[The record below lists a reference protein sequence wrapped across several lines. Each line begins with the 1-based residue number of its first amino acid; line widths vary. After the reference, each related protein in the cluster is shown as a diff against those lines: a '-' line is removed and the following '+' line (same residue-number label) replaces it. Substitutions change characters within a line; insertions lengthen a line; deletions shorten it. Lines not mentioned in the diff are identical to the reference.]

1 MQVRDAR
8 TAGVGMN
15 KGHGSSKRP
24 ENKTSAQQPAET
36 SRQIEDYRKCPVCHD
51 GRGGYGVAYSTQ
63 GQTRYYRCCKSN
75 RPDGFPCG
83 HTWSVRVVLSSVV
96 VEHKQVFIDGQR

>member
-1 MQVRDAR
+1 MQARDGR
-8 TAGVGMN
+8 TAGVGMSKPN
-15 KGHGSSKRP
+15 GSGKRP
-24 ENKTSAQQPAET
+24 ENKTTSQQPEPC
-36 SRQIEDYRKCPVCHD
+36 RQIEDYRKCPVCHE

-75 RPDGFPCG
+75 KPNGFPCG

-96 VEHKQVFIDGQR
+96 VEHKQVFLDGQR

>member
-1 MQVRDAR
+1 MQARDGR

-15 KGHGSSKRP
+15 KSHGSGKRP
-24 ENKTSAQQPAET
+24 ENKTTSQPSEPI
-36 SRQIEDYRKCPVCHD
+36 RQIEDYRKCPVCHE

-75 RPDGFPCG
+75 KPNGFPCG

-96 VEHKQVFIDGQR
+96 VEHKQVFLDGQR